1 MNFLNTSCCRRFAG
15 TLGSSG
21 RGSAENFWPETAPA
35 SISCCM
41 RSYTGCRTPRPKDVT
56 RWLYRLVTGTIF
68 SAWNASPNMT
78 SVFMTFAMVSPLA
91 PSRMACCSSVR
102 IMPMMDLPPFFLL
115 YSNKKSNAVGR
126 GGALLRPLGSC
137 KSAQCPVG
145 ADAHIGPLGSYEFA
159 TDFRKKRYILPG
171 RCGHRHLHP
180 YEREP
185 LGVLRT

>member
-78 SVFMTFAMVSPLA
+78 SVFMTLAMVSPRL
-91 PSRMACCSSVR
+91 PSRIACCSSVR
-102 IMPMMDLPPFFLL
+102 IMPMMDLPPFSFL
-115 YSNKKSNAVGR
+115 YFCRPAG
-126 GGALLRPLGSC
+126 LRDS
-137 KSAQCPVG
+137 
-145 ADAHIGPLGSYEFA
+145 
-159 TDFRKKRYILPG
+159 
-171 RCGHRHLHP
+171 
-180 YEREP
+180 ERECLARP
-185 LGVLRT
+185 AQGLAVIDRHGPDQRAQICRARGLDARMHGQLRKADVHARDGDLRRGDGAER